1 MSSLTAMPLGVILV
15 PLGVILGRV
24 STSLHLSERV
34 TRVTSFTAAT
44 LAVAPDAA
52 GRRHGRCGHRG

>member
-1 MSSLTAMPLGVILV
+1 MSSLTAMPLGVT
-15 PLGVILGRV
+15 LGRV
-24 STSLHLSERV
+24 STSPRLSERV

-44 LAVAPDAA
+44 LAVALDGA